1 PIGSFNRFT
10 DPSDSTHLQVKR
22 STSTVWGRS
31 LKLSRENQGKK
42 ARGKMAGNTWA
53 YVRIISGTIL
63 GGILGFYVMD
73 RAEKSY
79 KEKVQERLR
88 KYEIEMKKREK
99 LDEFEESR

>member
-1 PIGSFNRFT
+1 
-10 DPSDSTHLQVKR
+10 
-22 STSTVWGRS
+22 
-31 LKLSRENQGKK
+31 
-42 ARGKMAGNTWA
+42 MAGNTWA

-79 KEKVQERLR
+79 KEKVRERLR

-99 LDEFEESR
+99 LDEVEESL